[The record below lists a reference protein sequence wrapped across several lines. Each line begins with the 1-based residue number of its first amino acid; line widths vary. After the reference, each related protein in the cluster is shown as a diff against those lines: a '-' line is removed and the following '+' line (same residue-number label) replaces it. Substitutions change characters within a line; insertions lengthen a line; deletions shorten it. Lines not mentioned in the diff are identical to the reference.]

1 MMIFCVEDDRGIRE
15 LMTYT
20 LSASGYDA
28 LGLKD
33 GKELDEALKNTKPD
47 LITLDIM
54 LPNEDG
60 ISILKRLKNDER
72 YHDIPIIM
80 ASAKG
85 EEYDKVIGLDL
96 GADDYLAKPFG
107 MMEMVSRIKAVLRR
121 SEATSKKQELR
132 NGPIYLNN
140 IKHIVIVDGKEIEL
154 TLKEYEL
161 LLLFMNNIGIVF
173 TREHLLASI
182 WDSNFVGES
191 RTIDVHVGTLRNKL
205 GKYGTCIKTLRG
217 VGYKMEAIYE
227 EKNI

>member
-121 SEATSKKQELR
+121 SEAVNKKQELR

-227 EKNI
+227 EKDI

>member
-20 LSASGYDA
+20 LSASGYKA

-140 IKHIVIVDGKEIEL
+140 IKHVVIVDGKEIEL

-205 GKYGTCIKTLRG
+205 GKYGACIKTLRG

-227 EKNI
+227 EKDI